1 MGNIIL
7 WVNEFFGRVDFLEK
21 AISKELPGR
30 VVGSVA
36 VQRRNPDTFGR
47 DIEDMLVRKQ
57 TFDEAIESSETLIM
71 AKERLKIVRRDLFEQ
86 LDNVPLCPRLTSFL
100 KDRAS

>member
-21 AISKELPGR
+21 AISKELSER

-86 LDNVPLCPRLTSFL
+86 LDKVPLCPRQHNVEVSI
-100 KDRAS
+100 

>member
-1 MGNIIL
+1 MGNIVL

-21 AISKELPGR
+21 TISKELSGR

-36 VQRRNPDTFGR
+36 VQKRNPDTFGR
-47 DIEDMLVRKQ
+47 DIENMIVRKQ

-71 AKERLKIVRRDLFEQ
+71 VKERLKAVRRDLFEQ
-86 LDNVPLCPRLTSFL
+86 LDKVPLCPR
-100 KDRAS
+100 RASFRKERTS